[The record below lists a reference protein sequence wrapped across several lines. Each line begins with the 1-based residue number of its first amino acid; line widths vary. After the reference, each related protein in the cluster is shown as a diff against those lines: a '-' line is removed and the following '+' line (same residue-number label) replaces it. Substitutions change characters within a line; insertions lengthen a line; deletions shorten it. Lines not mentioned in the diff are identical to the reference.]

1 MPRRPSTVLVVC
13 ATIVIVA
20 ALVAVTLILM
30 SGTADKDTVGIVVV
44 MVGTLLTTLVGL
56 QRTEDVKRTVD
67 DLANGKMDAKVRVA
81 TAEVLADDLIDPAIR
96 EQLVADRARRD
107 AGH

>member
-1 MPRRPSTVLVVC
+1 MNRRPSTVLVVC

-30 SGTADKDTVGIVVV
+30 QGTADKDTVGIVVV

-67 DLANGKMDAKVRVA
+67 DLANGRMDSKIRAGVA
-81 TAEVLADDLIDPAIR
+81 DVVAEHLIDDTVRDQLEVDR
-96 EQLVADRARRD
+96 ERPGD
-107 AGH
+107 H